1 MPEPLVPAFRLAGAY
16 LPAWMR
22 SPASRHRLLPHD
34 MVLLFQRDFLDESWS
49 GNVDASDWLVKEGLP
64 LVVVAREIP
73 SLAILLHVPDVAGL
87 NLKTMEE
94 GNPVKGF
101 IIPSTLKD
109 NMHGLTHLG
118 AESLVP
124 DFLVLLFRRA
134 GTLHPASGALMLE

>member
-1 MPEPLVPAFRLAGAY
+1 
-16 LPAWMR
+16 
-22 SPASRHRLLPHD
+22 
-34 MVLLFQRDFLDESWS
+34 MVLVFQRNLFNE
-49 GNVDASDWLVKEGLP
+49 GRICNVDASDWLLKEGLS

-94 GNPVKGF
+94 GNVPVKGF

-109 NMHGLTHLG
+109 DVDCLPHLG

-134 GTLHPASGALMLE
+134 GTLDPATSALMLE

>member
-34 MVLLFQRDFLDESWS
+34 TVLVCNGYFFNESWICK
-49 GNVDASDWLVKEGLP
+49 VDASDWLVKECLP
-64 LVVVAREIP
+64 PVVVAREIP

-94 GNPVKGF
+94 GNVPVKGF
-101 IIPSTLKD
+101 VIPSTLKD
-109 NMHGLTHLG
+109 DVDCLPHLG
-118 AESLVP
+118 AESLMP
-124 DFLVLLFRRA
+124 DFLVLLF
-134 GTLHPASGALMLE
+134 